1 VVSSSAWTTC
11 RCVGTLAPLI
21 GGRDPIFDLE
31 AFEAAAEGK
40 MGAFHTCGLITSY
53 DGGHLNESAR
63 GARALWRKSA
73 LAETYVFGEV
83 SIHMIF

>member
-1 VVSSSAWTTC
+1 MDDVSLCGNPRAAN
-11 RCVGTLAPLI
+11 R
-21 GGRDPIFDLE
+21 GRDPIFDLE
-31 AFEAAAEGK
+31 AFEAAPEGK

-63 GARALWRKSA
+63 AAGALLEKVRARGEHTSSA
-73 LAETYVFGEV
+73 RF